1 MENFVPPNFIDPTS
15 IRKFRFETSPNFL
28 RFYATD
34 ILPLTLHFNQNFARN
49 FVINTKITRY
59 SKRKEKKNL
68 DSFSPFPI
76 QFLKSILFF
85 HLINFY
91 LKYFQSI

>member
-59 SKRKEKKNL
+59 SKRKEKKISIHSLLFRFNFL
-68 DSFSPFPI
+68 NPSYFSI
-76 QFLKSILFF
+76 
-85 HLINFY
+85 
-91 LKYFQSI
+91 